1 VARVVSKVANA
12 ANRAV
17 SAAVNKAGRE
27 VAHKM
32 DLQDAAIHGDKGP
45 GRPKEIS
52 LANLGSKSMASKWMP
67 IPTGCSREK
76 NSSPKRTA
84 SRRLTSHKP
93 MAKFRSTG

>member
-1 VARVVSKVANA
+1 
-12 ANRAV
+12 
-17 SAAVNKAGRE
+17 
-27 VAHKM
+27 M
-32 DLQDAAIHGDKGP
+32 DLQDAAIHGDKDR
-45 GRPKEIS
+45 GRPKATS